1 MAKKDD
7 FYHSVLIVSSSEQ
20 FGLAVKKTVSGYV
33 TLEMKKSVSTA
44 RRCILERYYDL
55 VLINVPLPDE
65 TGVDFAMDVTEKCNA
80 SVLLVVSADTFESTL
95 DQVTDRGVLV
105 IPKPIPRGRLDKAI
119 RYLIAMQNRI
129 HGLEKKIQAA
139 EEKNEE
145 LRIVNKAKFLLIEK
159 KRMSEDE
166 AHRFLGKKALD
177 NGISRGKAAQKILDD
192 YD

>member
-166 AHRFLGKKALD
+166 AHRFIGKKAMD

>member
-119 RYLIAMQNRI
+119 RYLIAVQNRI

-166 AHRFLGKKALD
+166 AHRFIGKKAMD